1 MKVLLEGITV
11 SSGTQ
16 VRERINEDVVE
27 NYAERM
33 REGAEF
39 PPVVLF
45 SDGTQTVIGDGYHR
59 VCAATREGFI
69 DIEADVRT
77 GTLQDA
83 LWYALGANAS
93 NAAQMTPQDK
103 RHAVE
108 MALRAFPAKTQAE
121 IAEQV
126 KCSQWLVSSTQK
138 EFIANNKLTI
148 PETRTGKDG
157 KQYPT
162 TKTRKPKEDTTQP
175 EAPTQDEEQEQQATT
190 TVETQ
195 EDDQKQ
201 ENTQEIPGMAKKPKR
216 TRAELAALP
225 PKMGLQF
232 ARLAIMDL
240 EKIQHNDTEKEN
252 AYNMVRSYIDEKQQ
266 R

>member
-1 MKVLLEGITV
+1 MKVLLEDITV

-16 VRERINEDVVE
+16 VRQSINEDVVE

-77 GTLQDA
+77 GTRQDA

-108 MALRAFPAKTQAE
+108 MALRAFPEKTQVE
-121 IAEQV
+121 IAERV
-126 KCSQWLVSSTQK
+126 KCSIGLVSKVKDIFTRENISM
-138 EFIANNKLTI
+138 
-148 PETRTGKDG
+148 PETRTDAIGRTR
-157 KQYPT
+157 PT
-162 TKTRKPKEDTTQP
+162 TYNTKPKEDTAQP
-175 EAPTQDEEQEQQATT
+175 ETPTQDEEQTQQATAAG
-190 TVETQ
+190 ETQ
-195 EDDQKQ
+195 EDESQD
-201 ENTQEIPGMAKKPKR
+201 NNGQEIPGMPKKPLH
-216 TRAELAALP
+216 TRAELTSLP
-225 PKMGLQF
+225 PRMGLQF
-232 ARLAIMDL
+232 AQLAIMDL
-240 EKIQHNDTEKEN
+240 KKIQPNDAEKED
-252 AYNMVRSYIDEKQQ
+252 AYKLVRSYIDEQQ
-266 R
+266 EC